1 MYSSQPLPS
10 VLGMGL
16 PQQAPAPA
24 GQPAPQ
30 PPKAP
35 FGFRPDG
42 TPKGYGFLGMFK
54 LPGEGED
61 IASEYSIADSE
72 HLKDAKGNYLDY
84 PTLVPTLTKA
94 EVVAVLQAAK
104 NHTRVPGSVA
114 QKAEAFALSRKAKG
128 LPLFAQPGEQQAL
141 YPELARVP

>member
-1 MYSSQPLPS
+1 MYSSQPMPS
-10 VLGMGL
+10 VLGMA
-16 PQQAPAPA
+16 PQQAAP
-24 GQPAPQ
+24 PT
-30 PPKAP
+30 PPTAP
-35 FGFRPDG
+35 FGLRPDG
-42 TPKGYGFLGMFK
+42 TPKGNGFLGALK
-54 LPGEGED
+54 LGDSGD
-61 IASEYSIADSE
+61 VASEYSIADSE

-104 NHTRVPGSVA
+104 NHTRVPVSVA
-114 QKAEAFALSRKAKG
+114 RKAEAFALSRKAKG